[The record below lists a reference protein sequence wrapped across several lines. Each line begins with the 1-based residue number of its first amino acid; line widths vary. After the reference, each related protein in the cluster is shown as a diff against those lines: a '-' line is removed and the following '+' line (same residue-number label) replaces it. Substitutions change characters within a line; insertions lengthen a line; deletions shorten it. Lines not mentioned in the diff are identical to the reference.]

1 MLNPKTIRTGTN
13 LGTIDVAIRRP
24 DYRAYPSELTSVH
37 IEGSDAVIST
47 GVIGA
52 WNTFAELYRI
62 PRVSHAAIA
71 YDGSWATFTDADY
84 NEVST
89 FYTIGEPYIA
99 YVRDNTLFIQQGNT
113 SPTQLHTGTFT
124 DISCIRGWQ
133 NMKAPEQD
141 QGLVVAYIENGSP
154 YFQNYSPNDMGK
166 YEWSRPQEIPTEQ
179 QIKHIR
185 VFRSNDYRV
194 LFALTTVDN
203 EGILYFTERCFS
215 GLSTKTEQVS
225 ATVSLDSVGY
235 ATIKTVPVSTDR
247 ETVTATVGITCLG
260 ATARTSLEYFLG
272 EIKSN
277 TLYLYTDIVLAWES
291 LYVLR
296 RDLRLTDARGHE
308 LFIQE
313 VTRHRDH
320 IACKLEP
327 LTDVVGDITVSYDTA
342 GGGLC
347 NLSGMS
353 LDSFSYTI
361 TPQGADNILSSTVKL
376 IDITNTGDK
385 CLDITFDAPVVGDL
399 DLLMDAF
406 EIVGVEEDY
415 VHGPRFTRTYHYEKI
430 TQVTPQ
436 QLRFSFTQA
445 ENFNNVQGNITLK
458 YHARLGNLK
467 DSMGARVFAQQIEF
481 LPVGLE
487 FKPNPHERAT
497 VHAEIN
503 IDAVTYQFV
512 DSVPHSAE
520 SECVTATASMDAVVV
535 VPVGTIIP

>member
-13 LGTIDVAIRRP
+13 LGAIDVAIRRP

-71 YDGSWATFTDADY
+71 YDGSWATFIDADY

-89 FYTIGEPYIA
+89 FYTIGEPYIT

-113 SPTQLHTGTFT
+113 TPTQLHTGTFT
-124 DISCIRGWQ
+124 SLSCIRGWQ
-133 NMKAPEQD
+133 NTKAPEQD
-141 QGLVVAYIENGSP
+141 QGLIVAYIENGRP

-166 YEWSRPQEIPTEQ
+166 YEWSSPQEIPTTQ
-179 QIKHIR
+179 IIKHIR

-194 LFALTTVDN
+194 LFALTTESN
-203 EGILYFTERCFS
+203 EGVLYFTERCFN
-215 GLSTKTEQVS
+215 GLSTKAEQVS
-225 ATVSLDSVGY
+225 ATISIDTVDY
-235 ATIKTVPVSTDR
+235 ATIKTIPVDVDK
-247 ETVTATVGITCLG
+247 ETVTASVEITGLG
-260 ATARTSLEYFLG
+260 ATACTSLKYFLG
-272 EIKSN
+272 EIKDN
-277 TLYLYTDIVLAWES
+277 TLYIYTDIVLSWENM
-291 LYVLR
+291 YTLR
-296 RDLRLTDARGHE
+296 RDLVITDARGHE

-320 IACKLEP
+320 IACKLEA
-327 LTDVVGDITVSYDTA
+327 LTDVVGDVTVSYDTSA
-342 GGGLC
+342 GGLC

-353 LDSFSYTI
+353 LDTFRYTI
-361 TPQGADNILSSTVKL
+361 TPQGADNLISSTVKL
-376 IDITNTGDK
+376 INITNTGDK
-385 CLDITFDAPVVGDL
+385 CLDITFDAPVVGEL
-399 DLLMDAF
+399 SLLMEAF
-406 EIVGVEEDY
+406 EITGVEEEY
-415 VHGPRFTRTYHYEKI
+415 VHGPRFIRNYQYEKI
-430 TQVTPQ
+430 TQITPQ

-467 DSMGARVFAQQIEF
+467 DTSGARVFAQQIEF

-487 FKPNPHERAT
+487 FKPNPHERA
-497 VHAEIN
+497 
-503 IDAVTYQFV
+503 AVQATIGVDTIMYQFV
-512 DSVPHSAE
+512 DSVSYFAE
-520 SECVTATASMDAVVV
+520 HEHVTATASMDTVVV